1 MLKEHRLS
9 IMAVLLDFK
18 FSLDDSGVNLKEM
31 NLSVQVKDC
40 IHQLAVLASWW
51 VSKVKIY

>member
-1 MLKEHRLS
+1 MLKKHRLS